1 MLAATSL
8 FAGMDATVKLLMADH
23 SLVQVLFFRA
33 LFGLVPLAPL
43 LWRDGSRAVATRR
56 PLAHMVRSV
65 IGLGAVGCFFM
76 AVHRLPLA
84 QVTVIGFAAPLLT
97 TALAVPLLK
106 ERVSPG
112 RWLAVAAGFGGVLL
126 VAGPAAW
133 PGGSGDGGTGEGAA
147 FAVAGTLL
155 YALMMVLLRDMGRTE
170 TAVSTVFWFSALTL
184 PLTGAARPFAW
195 RAPDAAA
202 WGLFAAAGILGG
214 VGQLA
219 ISRAL
224 RLAPASVV
232 APFDYF
238 HIVVSASLGWLLFA
252 EVPGPGTL
260 AGAAVVAG
268 AGLYVIR
275 AEKASRLSG

>member
-8 FAGMDATVKLLMADH
+8 FAAMDATVKLLMADH
-23 SLVQVLFFRA
+23 TLVQVLFFRA

-43 LWRDGSRAVATRR
+43 LWRDGRRAIATRR
-56 PLAHMVRSV
+56 PLAHMIRSV
-65 IGLGAVGCFFM
+65 IGLGAVGCFFL

-84 QVTVIGFAAPLLT
+84 QVTVIGFAAPLLI
-97 TALAVPLLK
+97 TALAALLLG
-106 ERVSPG
+106 ERVDRG

-133 PGGSGDGGTGEGAA
+133 PGGLGGAGAA

-170 TAVSTVFWFSALTL
+170 TAVSTVFWFSMLTL
-184 PLTGAARPFAW
+184 PLTGAALPFAW
-195 RAPDAAA
+195 RTPAAAA

-219 ISRAL
+219 ISQAL

-252 EVPGPGTL
+252 EVPGPATL

-275 AEKASRLSG
+275 AERTFRLSG